1 MEIYSLPDLWSQPW
15 KATHSLLYSF
25 SSWPIYID
33 AYQKE
38 CECYLENGKTTDS
51 ITMWSR
57 KKLLKKVTCLPLAC
71 IWDFTRRSHFLM
83 VLLGKEV
90 SWLWAENEFNFCCW
104 KLQFKLL
111 FSQLCRICDH
121 FCNFINTSHPVS
133 WQTSMELCSSRHTS
147 HFDHWFYLGI
157 LIRLFFLKL
166 IRLLS
171 VYLGILIRLF
181 SRVASMGT
189 ITFRSRLDSHT
200 GRRF

>member
-25 SSWPIYID
+25 SSRPIYID

-38 CECYLENGKTTDS
+38 CECHLENGKTTDS

-104 KLQFKLL
+104 KSQFKFL

-157 LIRLFFLKL
+157 LIRLF
-166 IRLLS
+166 
-171 VYLGILIRLF
+171 